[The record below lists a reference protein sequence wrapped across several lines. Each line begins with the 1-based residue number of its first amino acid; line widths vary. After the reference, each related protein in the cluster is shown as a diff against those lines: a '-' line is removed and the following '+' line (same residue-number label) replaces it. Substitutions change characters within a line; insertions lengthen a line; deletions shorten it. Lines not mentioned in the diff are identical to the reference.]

1 MTAKFWAVIPAAG
14 VGTRMG
20 SEVPKQYLSLR
31 GRTVLEHT
39 VERFQTHP
47 RIEGVVV
54 AVAVRDTLW
63 DKLPCAHMD
72 KVRRAEGGAERC
84 HSVLNALALLAEF
97 AADDDWVLVH
107 DAARPCLRAA
117 DIDRMLDTLARHRF
131 GGILAVPVRDTIK
144 RGDADGTITA
154 TIDRSGLWHAQTPQM
169 FRLADLRGALERVLA
184 AGRIVT
190 DEAQAIEL
198 DGGQPVLVEGHV
210 DNIKITQP
218 QDMKLAELFLRQQE
232 EERTCA

>member
-1 MTAKFWAVIPAAG
+1 
-14 VGTRMG
+14 
-20 SEVPKQYLSLR
+20 
-31 GRTVLEHT
+31 
-39 VERFQTHP
+39 
-47 RIEGVVV
+47 VV
-54 AVAVRDTLW
+54 AVGARDGWW
-63 DKLPCAHMD
+63 DTLPCAALS
-72 KVRRAEGGAERC
+72 KLRRVQGGAERC
-84 HSVLNALALLAEF
+84 HSVLNALSALSAF

-117 DIDRMLDTLARHRF
+117 DIDRLLDTLASHPV

-144 RGDADGTITA
+144 RGDAEGKITA
-154 TIDRSGLWHAQTPQM
+154 TVDRNGLWQAQTPQM
-169 FRLADLRGALERVLA
+169 FRLATLRSALERVLA

-190 DEAQAIEL
+190 DEAQAVEL
-198 DGGQPVLVEGHV
+198 DGGRPVLVEGHV